1 MSELPVILLMGPTAT
16 GKTDI
21 AVNLAERGGFEI
33 ISVDSALI
41 YRGLDIGTAK
51 PDANILARAPHFLI
65 DIRDPAESYSV
76 AEFVHDADLLIRE
89 IHERGNVPLLCG
101 GTMMYF
107 RALTLGLSEL
117 PKADDRVREE
127 LLAEAEA
134 TGWQAMHRKL
144 QQVDPEAAARIHHND
159 PQRIQRALEVYRIT
173 GVSMTQWQQQ
183 NPPEGLPYGYR
194 HFVIAPRD
202 RSRLHQRIE
211 QRFDDMLE
219 RGFVEEVRQLRTRH
233 DLDLERPAMR
243 AVGYRQIWQYLDGDY
258 SLEDAR
264 LKGIYATRQL
274 AKRQY
279 TWLRGMSER
288 KWYDPDYPAEIE
300 RLKDE
305 ISRKA

>member
-1 MSELPVILLMGPTAT
+1 
-16 GKTDI
+16 
-21 AVNLAERGGFEI
+21 
-33 ISVDSALI
+33 
-41 YRGLDIGTAK
+41 
-51 PDANILARAPHFLI
+51 
-65 DIRDPAESYSV
+65 
-76 AEFVHDADLLIRE
+76 
-89 IHERGNVPLLCG
+89 
-101 GTMMYF
+101 
-107 RALTLGLSEL
+107 
-117 PKADDRVREE
+117 
-127 LLAEAEA
+127 
-134 TGWQAMHRKL
+134 
-144 QQVDPEAAARIHHND
+144 
-159 PQRIQRALEVYRIT
+159 
-173 GVSMTQWQQQ
+173 
-183 NPPEGLPYGYR
+183 
-194 HFVIAPRD
+194 
-202 RSRLHQRIE
+202 
-211 QRFDDMLE
+211 MLE